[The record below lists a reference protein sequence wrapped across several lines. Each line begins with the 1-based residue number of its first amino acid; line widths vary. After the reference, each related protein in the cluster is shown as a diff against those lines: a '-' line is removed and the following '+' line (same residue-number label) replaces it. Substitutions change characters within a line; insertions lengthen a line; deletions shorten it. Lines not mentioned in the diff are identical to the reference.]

1 MLLKSRNKPWKIPLK
16 KVNACVCLS
25 KILLKLKVISFY
37 VFEIQEQL
45 FSRNNSFSR
54 LNVWM
59 FLNKKSKALA
69 QIKPCFFFWLKRNVR
84 KMARNKHADLRKI
97 ENVVRSKCHPED
109 ISNDKGKKANYRKS
123 CRNFKIVALGEKR
136 PNTEFFLVRIFPHLD
151 WIRWDTEQKI
161 RTRKNSAFGHFSRSV
176 DGPLTY

>member
-1 MLLKSRNKPWKIPLK
+1 MSECFW
-16 KVNACVCLS
+16 
-25 KILLKLKVISFY
+25 
-37 VFEIQEQL
+37 
-45 FSRNNSFSR
+45 
-54 LNVWM
+54 
-59 FLNKKSKALA
+59 NKKSKALA

-161 RTRKNSAFGHFSRSV
+161 RTRKNSAFGHFSRSA